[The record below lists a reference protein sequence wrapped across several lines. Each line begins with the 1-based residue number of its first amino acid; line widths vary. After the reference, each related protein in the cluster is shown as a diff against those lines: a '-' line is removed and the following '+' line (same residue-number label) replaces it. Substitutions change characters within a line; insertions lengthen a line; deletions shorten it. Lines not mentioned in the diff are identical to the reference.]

1 VATGRRKRK
10 SAGAAGTPPPR
21 FPLSCRN
28 RVGRPVAAE
37 GRLATGL
44 HRDGGGLSSAGGCAM
59 MRCGGT
65 AVDELQRLLLE
76 LRRFTRARDWER
88 YHDPKNLAMALASEA
103 GELCDVLR
111 WVDNAEADRFARDPR
126 HRARIAEEAADVG
139 LLLLMLCDRVGIDLP
154 EAMRA
159 KLRRNR
165 EKYPAE
171 QWRGKAWADPTATDA
186 PPEQP
191 GVGEADQPARDA
203 AAGSGKPAP
212 RAAEDSLLAGIDAG
226 PGGWVVARA
235 DTGLGRVAFE
245 CLERL
250 DELFREA
257 AAGRLTV
264 AIDIPIG
271 LPESGARRCDLEAR
285 RRLGAPRAAS
295 VFPPPCRTALA
306 AASFGAACAA
316 NRKACGRGLTR
327 QAFELLPRLRQVD
340 ALITPALQQHVR
352 EAHPEVTFAVL
363 AGGGGLRFP
372 KTTAAGRRERLDL
385 LRPFLGPLDLLDARR
400 ALGREAARPDDL
412 LDAAACLVTALRVR
426 QERAVVL
433 PDGPPERDAR
443 GLRMEIVA

>member
-1 VATGRRKRK
+1 
-10 SAGAAGTPPPR
+10 
-21 FPLSCRN
+21 
-28 RVGRPVAAE
+28 
-37 GRLATGL
+37 
-44 HRDGGGLSSAGGCAM
+44 M
-59 MRCGGT
+59 
-65 AVDELQRLLLE
+65 DELQRLLLE

-88 YHDPKNLAMALASEA
+88 YHDPKNLAMAVASEA

-126 HRARIAEEAADVG
+126 HQARIAEEAADVG
-139 LLLLMLCDRVGIDLP
+139 LLLLMLCDRAGIDLL

-171 QWRGKAWADPTATDA
+171 RWRGKAWEDQAAPGAPAEKPAGRDA
-186 PPEQP
+186 PAR
-191 GVGEADQPARDA
+191 EADETAGGAKTEARKPAR
-203 AAGSGKPAP
+203 S
-212 RAAEDSLLAGIDAG
+212 AAEDSTLAGIDAG

-235 DTGLGRVAFE
+235 DAGLGRVTFA

-257 AAGRLTV
+257 AEGRLTA
-264 AIDIPIG
+264 AIDLPIG
-271 LPESGARRCDLEAR
+271 LPENGARRCDIEAR

-295 VFPPPCRTALA
+295 VFPPPCRAALA
-306 AASFGAACAA
+306 AEGFGAACTA
-316 NRKACGRGLTR
+316 NRKACGRGVTR
-327 QAFELLPRLRQVD
+327 QMFELFPRLRHVD
-340 ALITPALQQHVR
+340 AWITPALQAHVR

-363 AGGGGLRFP
+363 SGGSGLRFP
-372 KTTAAGRRERLDL
+372 KTTAAGRKERLEL

-426 QERAVVL
+426 QGRAVVL
-433 PDGPPERDAR
+433 PDGPAERDAR